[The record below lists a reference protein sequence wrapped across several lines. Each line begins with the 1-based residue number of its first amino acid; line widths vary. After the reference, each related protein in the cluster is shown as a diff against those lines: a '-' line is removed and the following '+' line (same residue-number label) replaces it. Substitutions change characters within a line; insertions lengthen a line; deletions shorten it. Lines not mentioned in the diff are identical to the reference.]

1 MENRNE
7 VTLDDVFNTFVAEN
21 DKPTAENLQE
31 WVKRYPQYQRELVD
45 FAAAWAE
52 QLVLPPAPELGPE
65 TENALID
72 RAMSHALN
80 VAYNQDV
87 QAQEQAE
94 NDDSVLSLTGEA
106 QRLGMDPQEFAKA
119 CGLDLALISK
129 LNTRQV
135 KPETI
140 PSKLVRLLGQKLR
153 KPVAVIAAYLEMPSQ
168 ALAGKSFLARRK
180 PESTAQQSFEDA
192 MRASSLSE
200 EEKVRWLNER
210 AGEED

>member
-1 MENRNE
+1 
-7 VTLDDVFNTFVAEN
+7 
-21 DKPTAENLQE
+21 
-31 WVKRYPQYQRELVD
+31 
-45 FAAAWAE
+45 
-52 QLVLPPAPELGPE
+52 
-65 TENALID
+65 
-72 RAMSHALN
+72 
-80 VAYNQDV
+80 
-87 QAQEQAE
+87 
-94 NDDSVLSLTGEA
+94 
-106 QRLGMDPQEFAKA
+106 MDPQEFAKA